1 MGSWVGY
8 PKKLT
13 SRPAQE
19 LIQAVQD
26 ARTKLTFGQDF
37 RQKDREALWQRSEDQ
52 YAGNHWSHT
61 PIPDDSMDLI
71 TVNMSFSTVQTIVPY
86 ATGSDPSFV
95 VEPYSGDA
103 SVRNAKVQQAFLNRL
118 WRSHDVSGRLELETA
133 TVDFLIYGDGYIKVG
148 YDILD
153 KRVNEDGDTEEVAD
167 LWVNRINPWDL
178 WIDPSADGIH
188 NARWVCQR
196 LRMTRDELAD
206 NPAYKN
212 VEGDN
217 VTYAVA
223 DREYNNDRERLEDE
237 VYDGSEYA
245 TIYEFYDLVKNRLLS
260 FSDGELPIR
269 VVEDIGGAP
278 IAQLGNYRIPNSPY
292 HMGELEQLWSLQE
305 ELNLTRS
312 QMVTHRRRNVQ
323 KYLARKDSLDE
334 RAIEA
339 LTSAITNDIVWV
351 GGDEPLD
358 SLIKPAT
365 VAPLQGDAYNMSQTI
380 SADIYEISGVNEYL
394 RGAAPDIRRTAT
406 EASIIEG
413 ASNVKSQFKLRQVER
428 VAETVGKMMLDTAAD
443 VYPQTAYD
451 EMQLFLTGREAE
463 MVQKADLGQTAIDLM
478 GEGASQEEIGQL
490 LGGVET
496 ANDIIISPSPEIWSG
511 RYEVMVEQAST
522 ELRNPIMR
530 EQKYRDM
537 FERLLPAAPTL
548 MQLGVTVNLKRLME
562 LWFEA
567 AGIDDVDAMFENPE
581 MMQAMQA
588 QQAQAAGGDEVPQ
601 GQEEG
606 EPALGNA
613 QPPTEAVTA
622 ENSGTMPPNLP
633 AD

>member
-1 MGSWVGY
+1 MPSWVGY
-8 PKKLT
+8 PKKL
-13 SRPAQE
+13 SSKPAQE
-19 LIQAVQD
+19 LIEAVAD
-26 ARTKLTFGQDF
+26 ARTKLTFGQEF
-37 RQKDREALWQRSEDQ
+37 RQNNRESTWERSEDQ
-52 YAGNHWSHT
+52 YAGNHWNHT
-61 PIPDDSMDLI
+61 PVPDDTMDLI

-86 ATGSDPSFV
+86 ATGSDPTFV
-95 VEPYSGDA
+95 VEPYSGEA
-103 SVRNAKVQQAFLNRL
+103 TIRNAKIQQAFLNRL
-118 WRSHDVSGRLELETA
+118 WRSHEISGRQELETA
-133 TVDFLIYGDGYIKVG
+133 TVDFLIYGDGYLKVG
-148 YDILD
+148 YDIVEE
-153 KRVNEDGDTEEVAD
+153 RITEDGDTAEIAK
-167 LWVNRINPWDL
+167 LWVSRINPWDL
-178 WIDPSADGIH
+178 WIDPTADGIH

-196 LRMTRDELAD
+196 LRMTRDELEN
-206 NPAYKN
+206 NPAYRN
-212 VEGDN
+212 VDERN
-217 VTYAVA
+217 VNYAA
-223 DREYNNDRERLEDE
+223 AERDYNERREQLEDD

-245 TIYEFYDLVKNRLLS
+245 TVYEFYDLVKMRLLS
-260 FSDGELPIR
+260 FSSGNLPIR

-323 KYLARKDSLDE
+323 KYFARKDSLDDS
-334 RAIEA
+334 AVDA
-339 LTSAITNDIVWV
+339 LLSAVTNDIVWV

-358 SLIKPAT
+358 SLVKPAQ

-394 RGAAPDIRRTAT
+394 RGAAPEIRRTAT

-428 VAETVGKMMLDTAAD
+428 VAQDVGTMILRTAAE
-443 VYPQTAYD
+443 VYPRTD
-451 EMQLFLTGREAE
+451 FEEMQLFLTGREAE
-463 MVQKADLGQTAIDLM
+463 MVQKADLGQTAADMLQQ
-478 GEGASQEEIGQL
+478 GASTDEIGAMLGGEEIQS
-490 LGGVET
+490 
-496 ANDIIISPSPEIWSG
+496 DILISPTPEIWKG
-511 RYEVMVEQAST
+511 RYEVLVEQAST

-548 MQLGVTVNLKRLME
+548 MQLGVAVNIKRLLE

-567 AGIDDVDAMFENPE
+567 AGIDDIDAMFDPR
-581 MMQAMQA
+581 MIQAMQA
-588 QQAQAAGGDEVPQ
+588 QAQQAEGGEVAPGQA
-601 GQEEG
+601 EG
-606 EPALGNA
+606 EPAVGNA
-613 QPPTEAVTA
+613 QAPQDAVTS